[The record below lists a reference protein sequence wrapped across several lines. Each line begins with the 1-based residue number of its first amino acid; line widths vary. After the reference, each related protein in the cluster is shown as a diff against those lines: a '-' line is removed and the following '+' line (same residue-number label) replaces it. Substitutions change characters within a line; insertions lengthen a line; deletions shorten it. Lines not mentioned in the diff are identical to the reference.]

1 MKRFAVMATKH
12 FEIIVEAENED
23 EAYDAAFSVPL
34 DQWNDEHELAVEIE
48 PLAKDA

>member
-1 MKRFAVMATKH
+1 MKRFVVMATKH

-34 DQWNDEHELAVEIE
+34 DQWRDEHEMAVEIE
-48 PLAKDA
+48 PLAEDA

>member
-23 EAYDAAFSVPL
+23 DAYDAAFSVPL
-34 DQWNDEHELAVEIE
+34 DQWRDEHELAVEIE
-48 PLAKDA
+48 PLAEDA

>member
-34 DQWNDEHELAVEIE
+34 EQWRDEHELSVEIE
-48 PLAKDA
+48 PLAEDA